1 MLNFRH
7 AYTYI
12 LSFFV
17 DLVNRFLFIFVGI
30 FKLLLHQLT
39 LEELYEAW
47 GAKGKE
53 ESRKNTA
60 VL

>member
-1 MLNFRH
+1 VYL
-7 AYTYI
+7 I
-12 LSFFV
+12 
-17 DLVNRFLFIFVGI
+17 
-30 FKLLLHQLT
+30 LLLHQLI

-53 ESRKNTA
+53 ESRNNTA

>member
-1 MLNFRH
+1 LTI
-7 AYTYI
+7 AQKWSKI
-12 LSFFV
+12 LMV
-17 DLVNRFLFIFVGI
+17 
-30 FKLLLHQLT
+30 LLHQLT